1 MDTGTTSPYGQAIA
15 LLLKQA
21 NCSRRKA
28 AQLKLA
34 PYSAFS
40 QWKRSKLGPTVD
52 VIDRILKGLGLTWHD
67 WARAVEV
74 AFGTHPRK
82 DREGKE
88 KRGGTRTPKPISPD
102 GGLRLVR

>member
-1 MDTGTTSPYGQAIA
+1 MGTKITSPYGQAIA

-28 AQLKLA
+28 VRLKLA

-40 QWKRSKLGPTVD
+40 QWKYSKLGPTVD
-52 VIDRILKGLGLTWHD
+52 VMDRLLDGLGLTWHD
-67 WARAVEV
+67 WARAVETV
-74 AFGTHPRK
+74 STTHPRMVS
-82 DREGKE
+82 EGKE
-88 KRGGTRTPKPISPD
+88 KRGGKRMPKSIPT